1 MRLIYRDKAMAAHPD
16 KSAQATPSQQAAIRQ
31 LNVARELL
39 EKWYKSKGED
49 LDAFNESALKHD
61 LEKQKGSGK
70 GKAAGKGKGKP
81 SNLDGRG
88 AKESTGQKAK
98 GGGKPAATKPAA
110 SVKKA
115 GFDKTITTEAI
126 VPTGSRKSRGRGKG
140 KGVTPSSALVPA
152 GTTLAT
158 M

>member
-1 MRLIYRDKAMAAHPD
+1 MPTQRSMRLIYRDKAMAAHPD
-16 KSAQATPSQQAAIRQ
+16 KSEQATPSQQAATRK

-39 EKWYKSKGED
+39 EKWYKGKGED
-49 LDAFNESALKHD
+49 LDAFNESAWKHE

-70 GKAAGKGKGKP
+70 GKGTGKGKP

-110 SVKKA
+110 SVKTVSYTHLTLPTKR
-115 GFDKTITTEAI
+115 I
-126 VPTGSRKSRGRGKG
+126 V
-140 KGVTPSSALVPA
+140 
-152 GTTLAT
+152 
-158 M
+158 

>member
-1 MRLIYRDKAMAAHPD
+1 MAAHPD

-39 EKWYKSKGED
+39 EKWYKGKGDD
-49 LDAFNESALKHD
+49 LDAFNESAWKHD

-70 GKAAGKGKGKP
+70 GKAAGKGKQ

-98 GGGKPAATKPAA
+98 GGGKPAPPKPAA

-115 GFDKTITTEAI
+115 GFDKKITTEAI
-126 VPTGSRKSRGRGKG
+126 VPAGSRSRKG
-140 KGVTPSSALVPA
+140 TASSSALVPV
-152 GTTLAT
+152 TTLAT
-158 M
+158 R